1 MANDL
6 GAMVDRIDDDTE
18 RQGTDD
24 TQIKQHIND
33 AITHYRAHRFW
44 FNEEPSGSALTSA
57 TTASNSYVARYTG
70 LIQLDSLRITIS
82 GQVYPLDPVSFDDM
96 EAMHDG
102 STSDG
107 QPYAYCL
114 YGDRVRL
121 YPTPDDAYTLT
132 WSGIFED
139 ATALSADG
147 DTNDWMTHG
156 EQLIRHRAK
165 KTFMRDV
172 LRDRPDE
179 VMLEQVAENEAY
191 DALIRETV
199 KRSARRRIKARM

>member
-1 MANDL
+1 
-6 GAMVDRIDDDTE
+6 MVDRIDDDTE
-18 RQGTDD
+18 RGGTLDA
-24 TQIKQHIND
+24 QIKQHIND
-33 AITHYRAHRFW
+33 AIAFYRSHRFW
-44 FNEEPSGSALTSA
+44 FLEEPSSTALTSS

-82 GQVYPLDPVSFDDM
+82 GQKYPLDPVSFDEM

-107 QPYAYCL
+107 QPFAYCL

-121 YPTPDDAYTLT
+121 YPTPNDVYTLT
-132 WSGIFED
+132 WSGIFQET
-139 ATALSADG
+139 TALSDDA

-172 LRDRPDE
+172 LRDRPEE
-179 VMLEQVAENEAY
+179 VALAQFAENDALLMLE
-191 DALIRETV
+191 RETV